1 MRQHVHISEQ
11 VKESLKQA
19 ILLLDVPYIIRG
31 KKGAI
36 LERGKV
42 FGTVRS
48 GDATKTTAGNTLR
61 VSMYLE
67 YAMHGAPYDYKIWV
81 SGDDASVW
89 FHPRHRDDAE
99 RRLKE
104 KVYTSKPDTT
114 GALGQYAKIFEIN
127 EDSVNFLS
135 KAITKSYKGFTVGRL
150 ATRALIQGRYTDGK
164 LN

>member
-1 MRQHVHISEQ
+1 M
-11 VKESLKQA
+11 KDSLKKA
-19 ILLLDVPYIIRG
+19 IQLLDVPYIIRG
-31 KKGAI
+31 KRGAVI
-36 LERGKV
+36 ERGRI

-67 YAMHGAPYDYKIWV
+67 YAMHGATYDYKIWV

-89 FHPRHRDDAE
+89 FHPRHRDDVE
-99 RRLKE
+99 RRMLE
-104 KVYTSKPDTT
+104 RVYITTPDIT
-114 GALGQYAKIFEIN
+114 GGLGQYAKVFEVN

-135 KAITKSYKGFTVGRL
+135 KAIAKSYKGFTVARL

-164 LN
+164 LNAHQHF